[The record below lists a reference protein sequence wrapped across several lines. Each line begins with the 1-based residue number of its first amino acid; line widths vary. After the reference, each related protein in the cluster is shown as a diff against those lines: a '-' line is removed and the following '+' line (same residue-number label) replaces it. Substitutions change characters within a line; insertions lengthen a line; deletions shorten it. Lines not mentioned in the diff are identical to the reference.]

1 MTAILFALAVVALV
15 VYGLERNH
23 RRQPHLGSR
32 LAGGTDTED
41 RDLPRVTADLRAV
54 TARSTARHRG
64 AAPRRPV
71 GAVRSI
77 HPARSA

>member
-23 RRQPHLGSR
+23 QRQLHLGSR
-32 LAGGTDTED
+32 LAGSTDTED
-41 RDLPRVTADLRAV
+41 RDLPRVAADLRAITTHP
-54 TARSTARHRG
+54 TAHRG
-64 AAPRRPV
+64 VAPRHPV
-71 GAVRSI
+71 APVRSI

>member
-23 RRQPHLGSR
+23 RRQLHLGSR
-32 LAGGTDTED
+32 LAGSMTAED
-41 RDLPRVTADLRAV
+41 RDLPRVVADLHAAAAHTTTTR
-54 TARSTARHRG
+54 T
-64 AAPRRPV
+64 APRHQARP
-71 GAVRSI
+71 VRSI

>member
-32 LAGGTDTED
+32 LAGSTDAED
-41 RDLPRVTADLRAV
+41 RDLPRVVADLRA
-54 TARSTARHRG
+54 TATRTTANRATH
-64 AAPRRPV
+64 RRPV
-71 GAVRSI
+71 DRVRSA